1 MDKQKMIVNNIFTE
15 KERTWLN
22 FILKQDFEGKEKTI
36 DYINALTT
44 EEIIRDYSDYH
55 KIIEFRTRYINQ
67 GYSGMSEMVSVQTI
81 HNDGSTP
88 TVFTLYAKD
97 GFPFEYE
104 IYNADSSAIDDT
116 IILDGELYI
125 G

>member
-1 MDKQKMIVNNIFTE
+1 MIVNNIFTE
-15 KERTWLN
+15 EERTWLN

-44 EEIIRDYSDYH
+44 KEIIRDYSDYH

-67 GYSGMSEMVSVQTI
+67 GYFGMSEMVRVQTI

-104 IYNADSSAIDDT
+104 IYNADSSAIDDM